1 MYNKCKFN
9 TIYAKVKQKNMAK
22 FKLLIIY
29 IVNRLRMSVL
39 SEVLSSLV
47 PLLEQPSESVF
58 TNIYD

>member
-1 MYNKCKFN
+1 
-9 TIYAKVKQKNMAK
+9 MAK